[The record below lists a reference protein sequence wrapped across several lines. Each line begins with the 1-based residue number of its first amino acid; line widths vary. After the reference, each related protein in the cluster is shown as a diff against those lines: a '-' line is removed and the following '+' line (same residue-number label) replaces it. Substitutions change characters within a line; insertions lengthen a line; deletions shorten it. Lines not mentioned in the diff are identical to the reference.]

1 MKKQYKKGTK
11 NQLADKII
19 SFYWDPFLFLEATGQ
34 SLIWWPHFS
43 LLLPLQANSAEATS
57 FLHLMELEQPFTSC
71 FWFGIFCCRLQ
82 NKGPFLKGSSVA
94 FVGSSAFWS
103 VCSLLQSQAAR
114 AESLHPLV
122 KLCLGHC
129 QSTWRKSRPTFA
141 RPKDAFPN
149 LPTAADSNPSSHL
162 TSLSKALW
170 LLPLATPQAGQQC
183 HLLRGISSIPAH
195 VAELEVCA

>member
-11 NQLADKII
+11 KQLVDKII
-19 SFYWDPFLFLEATGQ
+19 SFHWNTLLFLGASGQ
-34 SLIWWPHFS
+34 SLIWWPHFC

-71 FWFGIFCCRLQ
+71 FWFGIFCCRLCKIRDHFE
-82 NKGPFLKGSSVA
+82 KGAVLPLWAAQAG
-94 FVGSSAFWS
+94 S
-103 VCSLLQSQAAR
+103 VCSLLQSQAPR

-141 RPKDAFPN
+141 RPKDAFPS
-149 LPTAADSNPSSHL
+149 LPTAAGSNPSLSSHL
-162 TSLSKALW
+162 
-170 LLPLATPQAGQQC
+170 P
-183 HLLRGISSIPAH
+183 
-195 VAELEVCA
+195 V